1 MVFFTGKI
9 NLRIIRMNVKR
20 VSKKSKKSL
29 SGSLKSLII
38 VLIFLVIA
46 AFIFSIYSII
56 NNERK
61 AYEISE
67 SEGVLRTLSD
77 SIESSMENFTEVSRL
92 IITDNR
98 LVEFLRADADK
109 VDMGMINDARFGV
122 LDILYVTGGADSVVV
137 FRDDMIMMTTD
148 RTSYEYDRE
157 LIQDENWRAPIL
169 EARGRAVLSIN
180 GNGAL
185 RRKDGRP
192 VITIAREINDVLTQK
207 RTGIMLMNISA
218 DVFERMLGKLNYRN
232 ICIAGNDGT
241 YIAGNE
247 NLEKYYPGKMPG
259 NSPEHTSFDA
269 DDGRMLFSCCSVG
282 DVPVIIMRLS
292 TFGSEGIPYGLLYV
306 MIFLMLVFIIV
317 VFAVAT
323 FVTKNLT
330 RPVYDLSAIMEKNR
344 EAGTLEQI
352 DMEVAYRELDMLKEG
367 YNNLI
372 VHVEELITTLV
383 DKEHSLRDAEMRVL
397 QEQIKPHFLYNSLE
411 TIGFLALDAGADN
424 VHNALET
431 LGSFYRNFLNKGS
444 REIPLELEVKI
455 VKDYLSLQK
464 LRYGDIIEDVYDI
477 PDDTLRFI
485 VPKLIL
491 QPLVENS
498 IYHGIRLTGEKGTI
512 KICSRL
518 ERGVLHLTVRDT
530 GVGMSREKIEKLL
543 DIGSGDDKE
552 EPINESFGLRATIK
566 RLRVYCGNKDAVSI
580 RSEIGEYTEI
590 EMLIS
595 RPLNAGRED
604 EQIIQGNDNR

>member
-1 MVFFTGKI
+1 
-9 NLRIIRMNVKR
+9 MNTKGTP
-20 VSKKSKKSL
+20 KNSKKSL
-29 SGSLKSLII
+29 SASLKSLII
-38 VLIFLVIA
+38 ILILLVIA
-46 AFIFSIYSII
+46 AFIFSIYSIV

-92 IITDNR
+92 IITDDR
-98 LVEFLRADADK
+98 LVEFLRADAEK

-122 LDILYVTGGADSVVV
+122 LDILYVTGGADSVMV
-137 FRDDMIMMTTD
+137 FREDMIMMSTD
-148 RTSYEYDRE
+148 RTSYEYDYA
-157 LIQDENWRAPIL
+157 LMQDEEWRAPIL

-192 VITIAREINDVLTQK
+192 VITLAREINDVLTQK

-232 ICIAGNDGT
+232 VCIEGNDGT
-241 YIAGNE
+241 YIAGNRDIGRY
-247 NLEKYYPGKMPG
+247 LQGKLPG
-259 NSPEHTSFDA
+259 NSPEHTNFDA
-269 DDGRMLFSCCSVG
+269 DGGRMLFSCCSAG
-282 DVPVIIMRLS
+282 DVPVTIMRLS
-292 TFGSEGIPYGLLYV
+292 PYGSEGIPYGLLYV
-306 MIFLMLVFIIV
+306 MIFLMLFFIIV

-323 FVTKNLT
+323 FITKNLT
-330 RPVYDLSAIMEKNR
+330 HPVYDLSEIMERNR

-352 DMEVAYRELDMLKEG
+352 DMDVAYRELDMLKEG

-444 REIPLELEVKI
+444 REIPLDLEVKI

-477 PDDTLRFI
+477 SDDSLRFI

-512 KICSRL
+512 TISSRL
-518 ERGVLHLTVRDT
+518 ERGILHLTVRDT
-530 GVGMSREKIEKLL
+530 GVGMSQEKIEKLL
-543 DIGSGDDKE
+543 DIGTGDDKE
-552 EPINESFGLRATIK
+552 EPVSESFGLRATIE
-566 RLRVYCGNKDAVSI
+566 RLRVYCGNDDAVKI

-590 EMLIS
+590 EMIIS
-595 RPLNAGRED
+595 RPLDTERED
-604 EQIIQGNDNR
+604 EQRIQGDDNR